1 MQLVKAP
8 SIPRSIWILGL
19 VSLFTDISS
28 EMIHS
33 VLPLFLI
40 IELGASAS
48 MVGLIDGLGEAIAS
62 MLKLFSGA
70 LSDHL
75 GSRKPLLIAGYG
87 LSAAVKP
94 LFALA
99 WDPSM
104 VLTAR
109 CMDRIGK
116 GIRASPRDALV
127 ADLTDPE
134 NRGAAYGLRQSLDSI
149 GAFIGPTIAFV
160 LLSLSNSDFR
170 RVFWLA
176 LIPGVFAVLL
186 LCLGIREPQKKSL
199 NAERRTNPLRL
210 EQLKRLS
217 GGFWLLF
224 AVSLV
229 FTLGNSS
236 DAFILLKVKQMGVP
250 TNFVPLAL
258 VVMNIAYAL
267 SAYPAGKLSDRI
279 GRKGLLLFSFA
290 LYGLVYLG
298 LAFATT
304 FWQIWFLLSLYGLFL
319 GLNQGLLLAITA
331 DRLPSD
337 LRGTGFGLINLS
349 IGLGL
354 LPASLLA
361 GWLWDSISPQA
372 TFLTGAAF
380 SIAAL
385 LLFSLDSAG
394 KEVVAQP

>member
-1 MQLVKAP
+1 M
-8 SIPRSIWILGL
+8 
-19 VSLFTDISS
+19 
-28 EMIHS
+28 
-33 VLPLFLI
+33 LPLFLI